1 MRVLL
6 VEDDRALNDTITKYL
21 SKEGYRVTQC
31 FDALCAKEK
40 IEKNDYDLLLLD
52 VKIPYQDGFSLL
64 EKEKFSIPTIFITSL
79 NSIEDIERGFNA
91 GAVEYIKK
99 PFYLKELRL
108 RIESLFKRTTKE
120 IKIAEGLFYE
130 PDKLLV
136 QRGDQTLHIKP
147 KEAQL
152 LEVFLEAPGKIYD
165 KSELLDRLYPDEV
178 NSEGALRAQIKNLRK
193 IIGKERIETIKD
205 VGYRFVSG

>member
-21 SKEGYRVTQC
+21 TKEGYNVTQC

-40 IEKNDYDLLLLD
+40 ISQHSYDLLLLD

-64 EKEKFSIPTIFITSL
+64 ETNQNFPPTIFITSL
-79 NSIEDIERGFNA
+79 NGIEDIQRGFDA

-99 PFYLKELRL
+99 PFYLKELKL
-108 RIESLFKRTTKE
+108 RIEALFKPKE
-120 IKIAEGLFYE
+120 RLVDIDEDLRYD
-130 PDKLLV
+130 PDKLIIYKK
-136 QRGDQTLHIKP
+136 GEAIHIKP

-152 LEVFLEAPGKIYD
+152 LEIFL
-165 KSELLDRLYPDEV
+165 KSPNTILAKEELLERLYPQEPR
-178 NSEGALRAQIKNLRK
+178 EGALRAQIKNLRK
-193 IIGKERIETIKD
+193 VVGKDRIETIKE
-205 VGYRFVSG
+205 VGYRFVSK